1 MPGKVEEDDRVGR
14 NPLRQPAGQR
24 FFKVGPARQFI
35 LEQQAQTGAQLQQLT
50 AGVREQNVRWG
61 QQAASEA
68 RQIDAIA
75 KLIQVGMKM
84 LVKMEKNMEERD
96 RVTDQK
102 IQALGKRI
110 DRLVAGLQRASGNG
124 G

>member
-1 MPGKVEEDDRVGR
+1 MDVERTME
-14 NPLRQPAGQR
+14 
-24 FFKVGPARQFI
+24 FI

-68 RQIDAIA
+68 RQDRRIDAIA